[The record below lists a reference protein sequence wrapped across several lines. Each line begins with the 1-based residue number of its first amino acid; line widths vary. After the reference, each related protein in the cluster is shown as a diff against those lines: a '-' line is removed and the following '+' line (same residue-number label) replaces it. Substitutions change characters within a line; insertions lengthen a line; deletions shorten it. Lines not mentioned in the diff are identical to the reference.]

1 MKTEKNNFKS
11 SGYKIA
17 FFLFIYFHLYCQFLY
32 KKKENKSIRVN

>member
-17 FFLFIYFHLYCQFLY
+17 FFIYLFSSLLPVPVQ
-32 KKKENKSIRVN
+32 KKRK